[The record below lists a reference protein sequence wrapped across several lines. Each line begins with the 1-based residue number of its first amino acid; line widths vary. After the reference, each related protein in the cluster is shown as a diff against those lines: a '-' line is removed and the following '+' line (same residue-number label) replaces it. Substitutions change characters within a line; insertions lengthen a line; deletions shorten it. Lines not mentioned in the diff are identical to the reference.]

1 MESSVFILYPVTRL
15 PPTLL
20 RVGRVLSAL
29 LSGRALLPYKYIGAL
44 KVRLGEEKEEE
55 KRLGTS
61 TRLDYQICP
70 VSCNIALLVL
80 QQPGLKRNLG
90 SWQ

>member
-1 MESSVFILYPVTRL
+1 MVSSVFLLYPVTRL
-15 PPTLL
+15 PPSPPW
-20 RVGRVLSAL
+20 VGRVLSAL

-61 TRLDYQICP
+61 ARLDYQICP

-80 QQPGLKRNLG
+80 Q
-90 SWQ
+90 